1 MKIAYFPDTKTLDIT
16 FADRAATDN
25 EDIADGVILSRD
37 ERGIVGL
44 TIEDT
49 DTVPG
54 FDPSVLVNASGVRTD
69 DHRPRA
75 SRVRR

>member
-37 ERGIVGL
+37 GRGIVGL
-44 TIEDT
+44 TIENT
-49 DTVPG
+49 DAVPG
-54 FDPSVLVNASGVRTD
+54 FDPSVLVNTSGIHTD
-69 DHRPRA
+69 DHHYRA
-75 SRVRR
+75 PLV

>member
-16 FADRAATDN
+16 FAERAATRN

-44 TIEDT
+44 TIENT

-54 FDPSVLVNASGVRTD
+54 FDPSVLVNASVIRTAD
-69 DHRPRA
+69 RHPRA
-75 SRVRR
+75 SRV